1 MKNQLA
7 MVSVVTQEFDIGVI
21 QDGVPFSKQLEIQS
35 DVSDFI
41 NESLVTGNL
50 FSESAVVDDYG
61 SYRITNN
68 SDTKCPCVACNMEES
83 S

>member
-1 MKNQLA
+1 M
-7 MVSVVTQEFDIGVI
+7 DIIIYLTLGSLLYYFGMI
-21 QDGVPFSKQLEIQS
+21 LW
-35 DVSDFI
+35 FI
-41 NESLVTGNL
+41 TGNL